1 MQPSHSHDTTL
12 TIFLGRGRLAHG
24 IRQTLEDF
32 TATGLVRDLVW
43 VDADTFASSS
53 SPVTYLRL
61 DDEGNPRISRESFN
75 VLIARSG
82 ADRLHLGVVNVV
94 GPDDSFLGSTQL
106 SPLLA
111 AIDSV
116 STGLSVHRTN
126 LLISAV
132 GAPYQGDL
140 PLLRGYTNLLL
151 APEDSPGPDAAT
163 VPFHFDRLDNRFT
176 LHCVAGLASLFGLW
190 EGSATAPVTRLEP
203 ANGLSFRLVRAFYRR
218 IDGQEVQARLK
229 TRILDTTDNPLPLLE
244 RPGQNIGVRH
254 PENPEAF
261 AEGAAR
267 ELLDTFSQRLEG
279 RQAIAVSEKTRQTS
293 SRSALGEFLSTW
305 WKKFVT
311 TPQRFWAG
319 LRAESGSFLDDTV
332 QSTIY
337 GANSRTHVG
346 TSLSL
351 PGESTTAEEAGHPD
365 HGARAAAELG
375 PLWAAYANTAM
386 TLLDASAR
394 PITETAGESTRPQAV
409 SGSGDGQ
416 IQVAHRAA
424 DVIPGPT
431 SHFGGDLPVEVKVA
445 IDGGEIA
452 PYDVLGVADYE
463 RTLSDQR
470 HGTHRD
476 IGRVIGDFKQ
486 WQQHNSTSFAYFV
499 GRGLLDKKE
508 QLRQRQSDL
517 REEIDRLNNQQ
528 VDREGS
534 GIAGRVF
541 RWLGWVTF
549 WSMAAF
555 AGLWLVGTLRTDDL
569 DLPLWQWVRNL
580 NDAPA
585 STLAWTFGLWTGLW
599 LIFWISQV
607 FFEARDEIRFLHRRR
622 DIVSRLQAAEEN
634 LQTAA
639 EALLR
644 LDIGY
649 RQFLSTSQMMGALLE
664 QPFGRVRQPKVES
677 TIPVNT
683 MPDSVVFAEAAPAES
698 VVDLLATSFR
708 RELYR
713 EGWLNTYVMGSL
725 NSAAADFNQRSNEQI
740 NLDTVFSTAGRGTG
754 GQLARLADWVTGEE
768 FSARDRS
775 SGKWRQITDL
785 LRTGHHRDDTELLSS
800 LQVYRAGQRHTASS
814 RAPLAETVTVGSF
827 NGEVTTERGRVHG
840 ILDPDPDYCSHDRSV
855 NTFDAIGVSEVLVQ
869 VGESADQADVVLG
882 GVEKQRVSDEVFSN
896 MPVSEDARPQH
907 TPVTS
912 TQQPRYQLPGM
923 GEF

>member
-1 MQPSHSHDTTL
+1 MQPADSHDSTL
-12 TIFLGRGRLAHG
+12 TVFLGRGRLAHG

-43 VDADTFASSS
+43 VDADTFDASS

-61 DDEGNPRISRESFN
+61 DGEGNPRISREPFN

-82 ADRLHLGVVNVV
+82 AGRLHLGVVNVV
-94 GPDDSFLGSTQL
+94 GPDDSFLGSTEL

-116 STGLSVHRTN
+116 SAGLSVHRTN

-151 APEDSPGPDAAT
+151 APEDSPGPEATT

-244 RPGQNIGVRH
+244 SLGQNISVRY

-267 ELLDTFSQRLEG
+267 ELLENYNQRLDG
-279 RQAIAVSEKTRQTS
+279 KQSVAVSERTRQAS
-293 SRSALGEFLSTW
+293 SRSALGELLTTW
-305 WKKFVT
+305 TRKFVT
-311 TPQRFWAG
+311 TPKRFWDG
-319 LRAESGSFLDDTV
+319 LRAESGSLLDDTV

-337 GANSRTHVG
+337 GADSRTHVG
-346 TSLSL
+346 ASL
-351 PGESTTAEEAGHPD
+351 PTAVASTTAAESGRSD
-365 HGARAAAELG
+365 HQARAAAELG
-375 PLWAAYANTAM
+375 PLWMAYANTAM
-386 TLLDASAR
+386 TLLDAGPR
-394 PITETAGESTRPQAV
+394 PITETAGELTHPQVV
-409 SGSGDGQ
+409 SDREGGPV
-416 IQVAHRAA
+416 QVAPRAA
-424 DVIPGPT
+424 DVIPGPA

-452 PYDVLGVADYE
+452 PYDVLRVADYE
-463 RTLSDQR
+463 RTLSDER
-470 HGTHRD
+470 HGGHRN
-476 IGRVIGDFKQ
+476 IGRVIGDFRQ
-486 WQQHNSTSFAYFV
+486 WQQRNSTSFAYFV
-499 GRGLLDKKE
+499 GRGLVDKKE
-508 QLRQRQSDL
+508 QLRQRQNHL
-517 REEIDRLNNQQ
+517 RDEIHRLQNPQGEQ
-528 VDREGS
+528 EGS
-534 GIAGRVF
+534 SIAGRVF

-549 WSMAAF
+549 WSMAVF

-569 DLPLWQWVRNL
+569 GLPLWQWVRNL
-580 NDAPA
+580 HDAPA
-585 STLAWTFGLWTGLW
+585 STLAWTFFTWTFLW
-599 LIFWISQV
+599 LVCWIAQA
-607 FFEARDEIRFLHRRR
+607 FFEARDEIRFLNRRR
-622 DIVSRLQAAEEN
+622 DIVSHLQAAEEN
-634 LQTAA
+634 LRATG
-639 EALLR
+639 EALER
-644 LDIGY
+644 LDVGY

-664 QPFGRVRQPKVES
+664 QPFGRVRHPRVES

-683 MPDSVVFAEAAPAES
+683 MPDSVVFAEAAPEDAA
-698 VVDLLATSFR
+698 VDRLANSFR

-725 NSAAADFNQRSNEQI
+725 ESATVDFAERSNEQI
-740 NLDTVFSTAGRGTG
+740 NLNLVFSTAGKGTG
-754 GQLARLADWVTGEE
+754 GQLDRLTDWVTGEE

-775 SGKWRQITDL
+775 RETWRKITEQ
-785 LRTGHHRDDTELLSS
+785 LRAGDHRDDTELLSP
-800 LQVYRAGQRHTASS
+800 LQVYRAGQRRTAPS
-814 RAPLAETVTVGSF
+814 RMPLAETVTVGSF
-827 NGEVTTERGRVHG
+827 NGEVATERGRVNG
-840 ILDPDPDYCSHDRSV
+840 ILDLAPDYCSHDRNV
-855 NTFDAIGVSEVLVQ
+855 NTFDALGVSEVLVQ

-882 GVEKQRVSDEVFSN
+882 GVEKQQVSDEVFSN
-896 MPVSEDARPQH
+896 MPVSEDAQPQH
-907 TPVTS
+907 TPVAS
-912 TQQPRYQLPGM
+912 TPQPRYQLPGM